1 MAAEIVGKW
10 RKAVEA
16 GKKKGPS
23 SSGNT
28 AASKTV
34 SPSASTPQSK
44 TASPAP
50 ATSGGYKGD
59 PEKRKFD
66 VDGVDVNRTG
76 IQSRDNCI
84 GLMYNGLAFR
94 SVEAP
99 DRVLTKAIEVEK
111 AAFVAYKGETTE
123 YRAKLRSLFQNLK
136 NRSNPALARRVVSG
150 EITAGVFVVMSSD
163 ELKSAHLKQLE
174 SDLANENMK
183 KAQVPMAEKSISDA
197 LTCGKCKQKKV
208 SYTQAQT
215 RSADEP
221 MTTFCECMVCGHR
234 WKVGKDPCDS
244 HCQHSQYVVL
254 TTPAVLVNTRAR
266 FYQRVLFLYSLLAG
280 RQQVQW
286 VLEFFWLLTLL
297 FFSCFFSLDLLILS
311 IYAPNVQTLYG
322 PLACLRSRD
331 GRRGKPK
338 ALVVEER

>member
-1 MAAEIVGKW
+1 MFLVTRTHILTSFSLPLSQSTKAGHIVGKLRTHANAEVKTMAAEIVTKW

-16 GKKKGPS
+16 GKRKGPGS
-23 SSGNT
+23 AGST
-28 AASKTV
+28 AASKTA

-50 ATSGGYKGD
+50 AASGGYKGD

-94 SVEAP
+94 SVEPA
-99 DRVLTKAIEVEK
+99 DRVLAKAIEVEK
-111 AAFVAYKGETTE
+111 AAFAAYKGETTE

-136 NRSNPALARRVVSG
+136 NKSNPALARRVVAG
-150 EITAGVFVVMSSD
+150 EIAADVFVVMSSD

-174 SDLANENMK
+174 SDLAKENMK
-183 KAQVPMAEKSISDA
+183 KAQVPMTEKSISDA

-234 WKVGKDPCDS
+234 WKVRRLLWSQIRLAMFS
-244 HCQHSQYVVL
+244 HDRITNMNCSSRER
-254 TTPAVLVNTRAR
+254 TAIFSR
-266 FYQRVLFLYSLLAG
+266 RVLFLYSLSSG
-280 RQQVQW
+280 RQQV
-286 VLEFFWLLTLL
+286 
-297 FFSCFFSLDLLILS
+297 
-311 IYAPNVQTLYG
+311 
-322 PLACLRSRD
+322 
-331 GRRGKPK
+331 
-338 ALVVEER
+338 

>member
-1 MAAEIVGKW
+1 MSDKSIERELTTRIKALNKAVTSNEPVPGILAIMETLKKGAAPSEEVLRSTKAGHIVGKLRTHANAEVKSMAAEIVSKW

-16 GKKKGPS
+16 GKKKGGNSGS
-23 SSGNT
+23 S
-28 AASKTV
+28 AAPSKTA

-50 ATSGGYKGD
+50 AAGGSSSSGGYKGD
-59 PEKRKFD
+59 PEKRKYD

-84 GLMYNGLAFR
+84 GLMYNGLAYR
-94 SVEAP
+94 SVEAS
-99 DRVLTKAIEVEK
+99 DKILVKAIEVEK
-111 AAFVAYKGETTE
+111 AAFVVYKGETTE

-136 NRSNPALARRVVSG
+136 NKSNPALGRRVV
-150 EITAGVFVVMSSD
+150 AGDIAADAFVVMSSD
-163 ELKSAHLKQLE
+163 ELKSAHLKKLE
-174 SDLANENMK
+174 SDLTKENMK

-234 WKVGKDPCDS
+234 WK
-244 HCQHSQYVVL
+244 
-254 TTPAVLVNTRAR
+254 
-266 FYQRVLFLYSLLAG
+266 
-280 RQQVQW
+280 
-286 VLEFFWLLTLL
+286 
-297 FFSCFFSLDLLILS
+297 FS
-311 IYAPNVQTLYG
+311 
-322 PLACLRSRD
+322 
-331 GRRGKPK
+331 
-338 ALVVEER
+338 

>member
-1 MAAEIVGKW
+1 MGKLRTHANAEVKSMAAEIVSKW

-16 GKKKGPS
+16 GKKKGGNSGS
-23 SSGNT
+23 ST
-28 AASKTV
+28 APSKTA

-50 ATSGGYKGD
+50 AAGGSSAGYKGD
-59 PEKRKFD
+59 PEKRKYD

-99 DRVLTKAIEVEK
+99 DKILVKAIEVEK

-150 EITAGVFVVMSSD
+150 EIAADAFVVMSSD

-174 SDLANENMK
+174 SDLAKENMK
-183 KAQVPMAEKSISDA
+183 KAQVPMTEKSISDA

-234 WKVGKDPCDS
+234 WKVRKKEKKEEEKKVFF
-244 HCQHSQYVVL
+244 VV
-254 TTPAVLVNTRAR
+254 
-266 FYQRVLFLYSLLAG
+266 
-280 RQQVQW
+280 
-286 VLEFFWLLTLL
+286 
-297 FFSCFFSLDLLILS
+297 DL
-311 IYAPNVQTLYG
+311 
-322 PLACLRSRD
+322 
-331 GRRGKPK
+331 
-338 ALVVEER
+338 

>member
-1 MAAEIVGKW
+1 MSDKSIERELTTRIKALNKAVTSNEPVPGILAIMETLKKGAAPSEEVLRSTKAGHIVGKLRTHANAEVKSMAAEIVSKW

-16 GKKKGPS
+16 SKKKGGTGTGS
-23 SSGNT
+23 T
-28 AASKTV
+28 AGSTTASKTA

-50 ATSGGYKGD
+50 ATSGRYKGD

-84 GLMYNGLAFR
+84 GLMYNGLAYR
-94 SVEAP
+94 SVEAT
-99 DRVLTKAIEVEK
+99 DVILVKAIEVEK

-150 EITAGVFVVMSSD
+150 EISPDVFVVMTSD

-174 SDLANENMK
+174 SDLAKENMK
-183 KAQVPMAEKSISDA
+183 KAQVPMTEKSISDA
-197 LTCGKCKQKKV
+197 LTCSKCKQKKV

-234 WKVGKDPCDS
+234 WK
-244 HCQHSQYVVL
+244 
-254 TTPAVLVNTRAR
+254 
-266 FYQRVLFLYSLLAG
+266 
-280 RQQVQW
+280 
-286 VLEFFWLLTLL
+286 
-297 FFSCFFSLDLLILS
+297 FS
-311 IYAPNVQTLYG
+311 
-322 PLACLRSRD
+322 
-331 GRRGKPK
+331 
-338 ALVVEER
+338 